1 MMSMNLSDIAVLN
14 NKGSDYWSFISLNKK
29 GKAIKL
35 IKNIKLPE

>member
-1 MMSMNLSDIAVLN
+1 MMSMNLSVIAVLN
-14 NKGSDYWSFISLNKK
+14 NKGSDYWSFIGLNKK